1 MHAVCP
7 VALRRLEELST
18 IINYLKAHYEII

>member
-7 VALRRLEELST
+7 VTLRRLEELST